1 MVIFSYVL
9 EKEPI
14 LLPVNVKKTFHDNPV
29 FNAIFFCILAKSVLR
44 LMEKICRATDS
55 VCAAEKATSCKGYNT
70 VLILVDRFDKTD
82 R

>member
-1 MVIFSYVL
+1 MVIFAYVL
-9 EKEPI
+9 GKESI
-14 LLPVNVKKTFHDNPV
+14 LSPVSVIKTLRGNSV
-29 FNAIFFCILAKSVLR
+29 FTATFFCILAKSVLR

-70 VLILVDRFDKTD
+70 VVILVDRFDKTD